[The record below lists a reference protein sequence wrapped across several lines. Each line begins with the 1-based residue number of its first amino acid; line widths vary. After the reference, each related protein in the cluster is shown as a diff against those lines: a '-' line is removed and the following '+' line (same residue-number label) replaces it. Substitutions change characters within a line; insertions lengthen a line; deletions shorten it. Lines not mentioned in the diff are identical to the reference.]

1 MGNVADYA
9 ISTFLLHAFTFIVH
23 SDVAIFHWV
32 LYNNVA
38 VVCGLCGSSQGSSG
52 NVYIPVLLRCQM
64 SLKIVFIFCL
74 FCRCDGGVI
83 ETSNR
88 ASQGLVRYVDVV
100 ATRNREFTSR
110 NVRSGCNK
118 KSDSLFPLGTTSS
131 SHTSCDNVSED
142 AAKVLKQ
149 ESVDENNSNKDSGY
163 KMSSSSGKSEG
174 CHNKNNKGSNKNSE
188 SCKQNGSTYSK
199 GSISRGTTVV
209 PKNGKSVVRSVEIS
223 KSNGDISKKESESV
237 NTECCQLPSA
247 DGADVAGDTGSK
259 ELLHGNGAGQLSRVT
274 KFHVQ
279 GSETCAVRIKNQ
291 EGRTYLSDVANIEN
305 KGVADVAWAKHS
317 SDKPSVG
324 VSSKIVNNK
333 PKNTDSI
340 AGPRHCSL
348 RLQAGSNNILLDNAT
363 SYAPVLYTSRH
374 NGGGAGDISS
384 TVLVHIPRSR
394 SPSASSTDEAQHRID
409 GKASSWVHIPTETG
423 L

>member
-1 MGNVADYA
+1 M
-9 ISTFLLHAFTFIVH
+9 L
-23 SDVAIFHWV
+23 
-32 LYNNVA
+32 
-38 VVCGLCGSSQGSSG
+38 
-52 NVYIPVLLRCQM
+52 
-64 SLKIVFIFCL
+64 IFCL
-74 FCRCDGGVI
+74 FCRCDSGVI

-110 NVRSGCNK
+110 SVKSGSNK

-131 SHTSCDNVSED
+131 SQTSCDNVSED

-149 ESVDENNSNKDSGY
+149 ETVDENNCNKDCGY
-163 KMSSSSGKSEG
+163 KMSSSSGKGEG
-174 CHNKNNKGSNKNSE
+174 CYNNNNKGSNKNSE
-188 SCKQNGSTYSK
+188 SRKQNGNTYLM
-199 GSISRGTTVV
+199 GSSSRGATVV
-209 PKNGKSVVRSVEIS
+209 PKNGKSFVRSVEIL
-223 KSNGDISKKESESV
+223 KVNGDISKKESESA

-247 DGADVAGDTGSK
+247 DGSDVASDTGSK
-259 ELLHGNGAGQLSRVT
+259 ELLHGNGTGQVNRVT
-274 KFHVQ
+274 KFHVR

-291 EGRTYLSDVANIEN
+291 EGRTYLSDVANLEN
-305 KGVADVAWAKHS
+305 KGVSDVWAKHS
-317 SDKPSVG
+317 SDKPTVG
-324 VSSKIVNNK
+324 VSSKVVVSNK
-333 PKNTDSI
+333 PKNIDSI

-374 NGGGAGDISS
+374 NSGGVGDISS

-394 SPSASSTDEAQHRID
+394 SPSNSSTDEAHHRAD
-409 GKASSWVHIPTETG
+409 GKANSWVHIPTETG